1 MSRTLRVAHL
11 PILSNPY
18 GSHASNDLNCKVS
31 ARVSPEDH
39 AFLKRAFPFLPNVYD
54 IVLSR
59 LYHNFIAELTVAI
72 PPGTDPAYLGPSDPL
87 YLTLADVLARCTPR
101 GSATVERNDAGPRA
115 EPGEPSELSE
125 ALRVLEA
132 VGSNPKSSDAGQR
145 NESTEEEK
153 GQCDVSNGTVEGV
166 IGVDPE
172 LSNLFNL
179 LKS

>member
-59 LYHNFIAELTVAI
+59 LYHNFIADLRTTI
-72 PPGTDPAYLGPSDPL
+72 PAGTDPAYLGPSDPL

-101 GSATVERNDAGPRA
+101 GSVTVERHDAGARV
-115 EPGEPSELSE
+115 ESGEPSELSE

-132 VGSNPKSSDAGQR
+132 VGTDSEGGNAGQR
-145 NESTEEEK
+145 NESAEEEK
-153 GQCDVSNGTVEGV
+153 GQRDVSNGTVEGV
-166 IGVDPE
+166 VGVDPE